1 MLRSMT
7 GFGHDEIIKN
17 GVKITVE
24 IRTVNH
30 RYCDIYLRMP
40 KQFNV
45 FEDRVRSVIAG
56 EIIRGKVDVSITLD
70 SQKAEINDIILD
82 EGLAASYMT
91 ALNQIANLFS
101 IKNDISTSS
110 LSRYPDV
117 LRVERKEMDEELG
130 GLLEET
136 VRAGLDSLMLMREC
150 EGQRLGES
158 LFANLLD
165 VEKYVSL
172 IALQSPSVV
181 LDYKERL
188 ESRIADLVETQKL
201 DPARLA
207 TEIAIFS
214 DKCSVEEEL
223 VRLGSHVNQMKEMLS
238 NGSPIGKKIDFL
250 VQEMNREV
258 NTIGSKSNNL
268 AITQNVIELKSE
280 IEIMREQIQ
289 NIE

>member
-56 EIIRGKVDVSITLD
+56 KIIRGKVDVSITLD